1 MSEVRSSD
9 LETGLSSSDD
19 RVVSKATSISTPYK
33 AWNSSCSLSKK
44 DEKWIRDIFQF
55 PDFVKIR
62 ILSDEE
68 RACTYMLMR
77 FVSTRLILPVAFVSL
92 FVLLLGNFFP
102 ICILL
107 RCNWCLTLGESLF
120 FAWWYGYLPIRVMS
134 LRGMNSSIF
143 IV

>member
-107 RCNWCLTLGESLF
+107 RRSWCLTLGESLF
-120 FAWWYGYLPIRVMS
+120 LA
-134 LRGMNSSIF
+134 
-143 IV
+143 